1 MTLKS
6 QNMLVQTLKG
16 VGNVLAGKGKK
27 DKGSTLCLKQVVTSQ
42 NDEEAKTEKAG
53 KRIPA
58 QIAFEKMQAKRQVDH
73 ETKLQRHKD
82 HVEGFNCRLD
92 TLTESTMIFPRSAGP
107 NRRGGNVHLLQ
118 LVLKTCT

>member
-58 QIAFEKMQAKRQVDH
+58 QIAFEKMQAKRVSCQRGKTSRWIMKQSFKD
-73 ETKLQRHKD
+73 TKT
-82 HVEGFNCRLD
+82 
-92 TLTESTMIFPRSAGP
+92 TLRVSTVAWTP
-107 NRRGGNVHLLQ
+107 
-118 LVLKTCT
+118 